1 MNTKPSPRQ
10 LLPTHAYTSEEW
22 FRRERAA
29 LFGHSWMFATM
40 VEDLKSP
47 GDYHCLSS
55 GGPSLIVLRDE
66 QGELRAFHN
75 RCRHRGS
82 RLLEEG
88 HGKLDREI
96 SCFYHR
102 WTYDLSGRLTAVT
115 LGREQL
121 PDIDKSC
128 YGLHPAKVAVW
139 KNLVFVNPD
148 PEAESFEA
156 WLAGVPE
163 KQMRWMHE
171 PGQLHAHDPEKLVE
185 VSSVR
190 YRVRANWKIVV
201 ENFIDGYHLPL
212 LHRVSLADG
221 DFMKQKWEPEGRH
234 VTFYRPLRSGISHNN
249 QPLPV
254 IEGIPPTFGLAYYWM
269 FPNVALVETATTW
282 STFHVIPVSPT
293 SSIVHSRVRGMPE
306 ALSGRTEDAPRV
318 EHLPDH
324 IISADGPYSDL
335 RVPQKKV
342 HPLQSDNVMLED
354 IYACEAVQD
363 GMESG
368 LCEVGPLSKWE
379 SSLTFFQAS
388 VLDYMPA

>member
-139 KNLVFVNPD
+139 KNLIFVNPD

-156 WLAGVPE
+156 WLSGVPE
-163 KQMRWMHE
+163 KQTQWMHE

-254 IEGIPPTFGLAYYWM
+254 I
-269 FPNVALVETATTW
+269 
-282 STFHVIPVSPT
+282 
-293 SSIVHSRVRGMPE
+293 
-306 ALSGRTEDAPRV
+306 
-318 EHLPDH
+318 
-324 IISADGPYSDL
+324 
-335 RVPQKKV
+335 K
-342 HPLQSDNVMLED
+342 
-354 IYACEAVQD
+354 
-363 GMESG
+363 
-368 LCEVGPLSKWE
+368 
-379 SSLTFFQAS
+379 
-388 VLDYMPA
+388 